1 MITYKMGDITQGIDG
16 FFFLSLTTLVCGG
29 LTLLIRFAYKSK
41 CKSVEICCLKI
52 DRDIETEL
60 KEDLQNP
67 RTPSGRQSL
76 SE

>member
-1 MITYKMGDITQGIDG
+1 MGDITQGIDG
-16 FFFLSLTTLVCGG
+16 FFFLSLTTLICGG
-29 LTLLIRFAYKSK
+29 LGLLIRFAYKSK
-41 CKSVEICCLKI
+41 CKSVKICCLKI

-67 RTPSGRQSL
+67 TTPSGRTTS

>member
-1 MITYKMGDITQGIDG
+1 MGDITQGIDG

-41 CKSVEICCLKI
+41 CKSAQICCYKI

-60 KEDLQNP
+60 KEGLQI
-67 RTPSGRQSL
+67 
-76 SE
+76 

>member
-1 MITYKMGDITQGIDG
+1 MGDITQGIDG
-16 FFFLSLTTLVCGG
+16 FFFLSLTTLICGG
-29 LTLLIRFAYKSK
+29 LGLLIRFAYKSK

-67 RTPSGRQSL
+67 TTPSGRTS

>member
-1 MITYKMGDITQGIDG
+1 MGDITQGIDG

-29 LTLLIRFAYKSK
+29 IGLLIRTAYKSK
-41 CKSVEICCLKI
+41 CSSAEICCIKI
-52 DRDIETEL
+52 TRDIENEV

-67 RTPSGRQSL
+67 TTPSGRQSL